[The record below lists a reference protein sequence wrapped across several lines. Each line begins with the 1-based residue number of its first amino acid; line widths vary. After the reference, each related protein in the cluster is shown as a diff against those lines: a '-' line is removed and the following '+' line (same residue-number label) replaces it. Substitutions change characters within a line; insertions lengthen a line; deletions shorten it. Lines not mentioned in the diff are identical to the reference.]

1 MQISSLGRGGRRCP
15 GGGAQ
20 TGGREE
26 VLQVSEGARKQRK
39 SVTPS
44 WCHAGGG
51 GARDVHAPRISSGAS
66 ASDREKSGGND
77 QSSQSDD
84 DREDDRRDGSDLKG
98 GEHAEASEDNDQ
110 SDENGSRGGGLG
122 HGGGGFSLD
131 DLVHGVLLVSVFARK
146 HEARPAR
153 QRVCGPVGPC
163 RPGGQ
168 RYQKR
173 EVTRGRPP
181 WCSSNS
187 TRIPPRGLYRAS
199 PCKAWHKHRK
209 KILKHCFI
217 NEKDM
222 REDQWRTCL
231 FVQVCPSGDSTRAH
245 SVTRLVPH
253 SQLGGP

>member
-1 MQISSLGRGGRRCP
+1 MNDTRPPTTVRLRQS
-15 GGGAQ
+15 
-20 TGGREE
+20 
-26 VLQVSEGARKQRK
+26 RKATTKPTCFVFLPQKPTRQRK

-51 GARDVHAPRISSGAS
+51 GARDAHAPRISSGAS

-146 HEARPAR
+146 HEACPAR

-209 KILKHCFI
+209 KLLKHCFI

-222 REDQWRTCL
+222 REDQWRTFL